1 MDFSKFIE
9 FLRAKPQ
16 LVVTVGLIGLA
27 LFMAQSCRS
36 SSTSAK
42 GSGVLATYPT
52 AITNVHL
59 AIDRPVRT
67 PIPTQLQ
74 SSRLQGPKPNV
85 ILSVHVGNAEE
96 PRPAGPYAPYGRL
109 LQCQLVNSVESGLA
123 DSPVIGLVV
132 KDLWH
137 DGDQVIPVG
146 AELHGK
152 AQLDGVRGR
161 MLVKGPWVCVWQN
174 GEELTFNGMA
184 LNREPAINGNGWSI
198 TDGSQGLEGDLIR
211 SQSLNEIKLFLATA
225 MAGVST
231 ALQQQRV
238 TTLGIGFVP
247 ATARNA
253 AAAGSAQVMNTYA
266 AEVLDKIKR
275 DGVYIRVPAGK
286 SFYVYVMETIDRNK
300 AHIAGSRVMR
310 ANAPVDESRSPTLSP
325 RPTPSTPSPQFDPSP
340 FNGTPKR

>member
-1 MDFSKFIE
+1 MDFSKFID

-16 LVVTVGLIGLA
+16 LVITVGLIGLA

-36 SSTSAK
+36 SSDSAK
-42 GSGVLATYPT
+42 GSGVLATFP
-52 AITNVHL
+52 AAQTNVHM
-59 AIDRPVRT
+59 AVDRQVRT
-67 PIPTQLQ
+67 PLPTQLQ
-74 SSRLQGPKPNV
+74 SSRLQGPRPNV
-85 ILSVHVGNAEE
+85 ILSVHVGTAEE

-137 DGDQVIPVG
+137 DGDEIFPVG
-146 AELHGK
+146 TEVHGK

-161 MLVKGPWVCVWQN
+161 MLVKGPWVCVWHN
-174 GEELTFNGMA
+174 GEELAFNGMA
-184 LNREPAINGNGWSI
+184 LDREPATAGRAWSI
-198 TDGSQGLEGDLIR
+198 DDGSQGLVGEVIR

-225 MAGVST
+225 MSGVST

-238 TTLGIGFVP
+238 TTLGISFVP

-253 AAAGSAQVMNTYA
+253 VAAGSAQVLNTYA
-266 AEVLDKIKR
+266 TEVLEKIKR
-275 DGVYIRVPAGK
+275 DGVYTRVPAGK
-286 SFYVYVMETIDRNK
+286 FFYVYVMETIDRNK

-310 ANAPVDESRSPTLSP
+310 ANASVDGPRSPTISP
-325 RPTPSTPSPQFDPSP
+325 RPTPSPEFDPSL
-340 FNGTPKR
+340 FNPKR